1 METDFI
7 RILVVDDDASTRALV
22 SKTLSY
28 LGYSVFS
35 TENGPKWLDFFLK
48 NQFDLVITDLKM
60 PVLDGLGL
68 AGHIKEKA
76 PYTQVVLIAGQE
88 SEVIETE
95 IKEFPVD
102 QVLFKPF
109 TLWEMEETI
118 QAVLDRRPSES
129 VV

>member
-118 QAVLDRRPSES
+118 QAVMHRRPSEN
-129 VV
+129 VA

>member
-1 METDFI
+1 METCFT

-88 SEVIETE
+88 NEVIETQ